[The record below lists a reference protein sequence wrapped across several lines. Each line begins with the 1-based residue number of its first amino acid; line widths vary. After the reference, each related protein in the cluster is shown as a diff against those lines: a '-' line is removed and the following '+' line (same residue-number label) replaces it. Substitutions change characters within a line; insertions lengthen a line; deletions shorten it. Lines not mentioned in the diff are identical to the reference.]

1 MHRMSQAPMTAPSAW
16 RGLQNPVSSRMTLP
30 GSIAK
35 EFREH
40 PIATIGFL
48 AAAIAL
54 ARLALTPSK
63 KEPAATEDALA
74 ARRRSRH

>member
-1 MHRMSQAPMTAPSAW
+1 MSQATMTAPSAW
-16 RGLQNPVSSRMTLP
+16 RGLQNPTSSRTTLP
-30 GSIAK
+30 RSIAK

-40 PIATIGFL
+40 PIETIGFI

-54 ARLALTPSK
+54 ARLALMPSK
-63 KEPAATEDALA
+63 KQPAMSEDALA